1 MVPTIGLVRT
11 THSPSV
17 GAGLGPVTRTVRSV
31 KRFLLLGATF
41 AACMSVVVLWIAFD
55 GGASAGDVLPALA
68 VVWLASMLATPLLG
82 RLQQRLHESTAH
94 ESASADGVAS
104 AP

>member
-1 MVPTIGLVRT
+1 MRV
-11 THSPSV
+11 
-17 GAGLGPVTRTVRSV
+17 VT
-31 KRFLLLGATF
+31 RFLLLGATF
-41 AACMSVVVLWIAFD
+41 AVCMSVVVLWVAFD

-68 VVWLASMLATPLLG
+68 VVWLASMVATPLLG

-94 ESASADGVAS
+94 DAAKADGVPS

>member
-1 MVPTIGLVRT
+1 MVRTIGLVRT
-11 THSPSV
+11 THSPRV
-17 GAGLGPVTRTVRSV
+17 GAGLGPVTPTVRSV
-31 KRFLLLGATF
+31 KRYLLVGATF
-41 AACMSVVVLWIAFD
+41 AVCMSVVVLWIAFD
-55 GGASAGDVLPALA
+55 GGAAAPDVLPALA

-82 RLQQRLHESTAH
+82 RLQQRLHESRPH